1 MNIYRKEETWKPTAT
16 GILCIVAGAVQ
27 TVLGLV
33 LAIGGGLAGELVGVA
48 WLPYVGIALIAL
60 GVAAVIGGI
69 YALLRRIW
77 VLALAGSIITMLVG
91 VPITGILAVLFVSL
105 GKDEFD

>member
-1 MNIYRKEETWKPTAT
+1 MPTAT

-27 TVLGLV
+27 TILGLV
-33 LAIGGGLAGELVGVA
+33 LAIAGGVAGEMVGVA
-48 WLPYVGIALIAL
+48 WLPYVGIAFVTL
-60 GVAAVIGGI
+60 GVAAMIGGI

-77 VLALAGSIITMLVG
+77 VLALAGSIITMLAG